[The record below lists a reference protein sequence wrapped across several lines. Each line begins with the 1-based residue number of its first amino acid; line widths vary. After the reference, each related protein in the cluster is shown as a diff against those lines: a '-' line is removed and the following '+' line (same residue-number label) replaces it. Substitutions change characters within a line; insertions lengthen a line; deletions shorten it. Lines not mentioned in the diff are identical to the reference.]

1 MTNKVNPIP
10 EGYHS
15 VTPYLVLRN
24 AARAIDFYK
33 EAFGA
38 QELFRM
44 PAPGGRIGHAE
55 LQIGTSKIMMADEHP
70 EIGAVGPETRG
81 GSTVSLM
88 LYVEDVDTVFDRAV
102 KAGAKADRPVE
113 NQFYGDRMG
122 SLTDP
127 FGHVWHVAS
136 HVEDVSPEEMERR
149 AAAQHKG

>member
-1 MTNKVNPIP
+1 MTSNVKPIP

-15 VTPYLVLRN
+15 LTPYLIVRN
-24 AARAIDFYK
+24 AAGAIDFYK

-44 PAPGGRIGHAE
+44 PAPGDRIGHAE
-55 LQIGTSKIMMADEHP
+55 LQVGDSRVMLADEHP

-81 GSTVSLM
+81 GSTVGMM
-88 LYVEDVDTVFDRAV
+88 LYVEDVDTVVSRAV
-102 KAGAKADRPVE
+102 NAGAKLDRPVE

-127 FGHVWHVAS
+127 FGHQWHVAT
-136 HVEDVSPEEMERR
+136 HVEDVSAEEMQRR
-149 AAAQHKG
+149 SEAMRKE

>member
-24 AARAIDFYK
+24 AAGAIDFYK

-55 LQIGTSKIMMADEHP
+55 LQIGSSRIMMADEHP
-70 EIGAVGPETRG
+70 EIGALGPETRG
-81 GSTVSLM
+81 GATSSLV
-88 LYVEDVDTVFDRAV
+88 LYVEDVDAVFDRAV
-102 KAGAKADRPVE
+102 KAGAKVDRPVT
-113 NQFYGDRMG
+113 NQFYGDRTG

-127 FGHVWHVAS
+127 FGHVWHIS
-136 HVEDVSPEEMERR
+136 THVEDVSPDEMERR
-149 AAAQHKG
+149 AAAQHNG

>member
-55 LQIGTSKIMMADEHP
+55 LQIGSSRIMMADEHP
-70 EIGAVGPETRG
+70 EIGALGPETRG
-81 GSTVSLM
+81 GATSSLV
-88 LYVEDVDTVFDRAV
+88 LYVEDADAVFDRAV
-102 KAGAKADRPVE
+102 KAGAKVDRPLA
-113 NQFYGDRMG
+113 NQFYGDRTG

-127 FGHVWHVAS
+127 FGHVWHIS
-136 HVEDVSPEEMERR
+136 THVEDVSPEEMERR
-149 AAAQHKG
+149 AAAQHQG